1 MLCQCS
7 YNGDYDMKRTPMKP
21 RKAHINHYSKARIQK
36 FYDEFPE
43 RIALAERCG
52 GEAFIY
58 YEVFN
63 PYKQEPVY
71 IPRVR
76 CIGGI
81 CEICGKSADG
91 EILEPHESP
100 RRSKGGLVSLKDSVM
115 CHRACHNGEHPGVK
129 LEWLR

>member
-1 MLCQCS
+1 
-7 YNGDYDMKRTPMKP
+7 MKRTPMKP
-21 RKAHINHYSKARIQK
+21 RKAWMNRYSPQRIQQ
-36 FYDEFPE
+36 FYAEFPE

-52 GEAFIY
+52 GEAFVY